1 MTTTLLPRPR
11 PSTAVDAVETHLEE
25 ARLAGAHV
33 AAGHLVVLEDRVEL
47 TCRAALGVVLL
58 ACGTGCSAELVTVH
72 VAAGIAMG
80 NRVVLTFVETPEDEV
95 ADLVTS
101 WEEAAPRGVFQAVA
115 TPGEAWH
122 LRPGDVLTVAVLM
135 PTALIVDDRRH
146 QHVRCSDGRHDLP
159 SALRLLSAPTTTTVP
174 ITVSPW
180 RP

>member
-1 MTTTLLPRPR
+1 
-11 PSTAVDAVETHLEE
+11 
-25 ARLAGAHV
+25 
-33 AAGHLVVLEDRVEL
+33 VVLDDRVEL

-58 ACGTGCSAELVTVH
+58 ACGAGCSAELIAVH

-80 NRVVLTFVETPEDEV
+80 NRVVLTFVETPTSEV
-95 ADLVTS
+95 AELVTM
-101 WEEAAPRGVFQAVA
+101 WEEALPRGVFQAVA

-122 LRPGDVLTVAVLM
+122 LRPGDVLTVAVLT
-135 PTALIVDDRRH
+135 PTTLIVDDRRH
-146 QHVRCSDGRHDLP
+146 PHVRCSDGRHDLA